1 MQFDFILLACVV
13 VLCFSIIHA
22 IEVTSFLSRLTGV
35 ILGKKSLAYS
45 LQNAVFM
52 LTRFFIMALMPILGL
67 IVDIGV
73 NKDSYLIMVF
83 CALLGA
89 SLLSI
94 LVLLL
99 RGKIIAAFE
108 HIIHD
113 SIKGK
118 SLIFSLLKFPVYF
131 FKSSNKLILIPN
143 FKKVIK
149 NKIFWFSGVVFCIYS
164 VSTFIVFYFGLIFPD
179 YRTSISQLSGIMN
192 AFATVLLTFWIEPK
206 ISLEI
211 DKENNIEKSSEMI
224 LILLMGRIFGIICF
238 SQIILLVLYWLCL

>member
-1 MQFDFILLACVV
+1 MQFDFILLACIV
-13 VLCFSIIHA
+13 VLSFSIIHA

-73 NKDSYLIMVF
+73 NRDSYLIMVF

-89 SLLSI
+89 SLLSVS
-94 LVLLL
+94 VLLL
-99 RGKIIAAFE
+99 RGKVIPAFE
-108 HIIHD
+108 HIVND

-118 SLIFSLLKFPVYF
+118 SLIFSLLKFPIYF
-131 FKSSNKLILIPN
+131 FKSPNKLISIPS
-143 FKKVIK
+143 FDKVIK

-192 AFATVLLTFWIEPK
+192 AFATILLTFWVEPK

-224 LILLMGRIFGIICF
+224 L
-238 SQIILLVLYWLCL
+238 SLLVGRVFGVFLLSQTIIFCLWIAS